1 MRGPPAQLYSSVSG
15 VLVKTVRSGT
25 ESCEVSHDTTADT
38 GHHIQQYIIP
48 NKLLYYS
55 VISTS
60 DLLRQFDGR
69 NELRF
74 KEEEYCNIVHAVI
87 NV

>member
-1 MRGPPAQLYSSVSG
+1 MRGPPAQLYSSVSS
-15 VLVKTVRSGT
+15 VLVKTGSSET
-25 ESCEVSHDTTADT
+25 ESCEVSHDTTVDT
-38 GHHIQQYIIP
+38 GHHNIIT
-48 NKLLYYS
+48 NKLLYS

-60 DLLRQFDGR
+60 DLLSEFDGR

-74 KEEEYCNIVHAVI
+74 KEEEYCNILHAVI

>member
-1 MRGPPAQLYSSVSG
+1 M
-15 VLVKTVRSGT
+15 KTARSET
-25 ESCEVSHDTTADT
+25 ESCAVSHDTTVDT
-38 GHHIQQYIIP
+38 GHHHNIIP
-48 NKLLYYS
+48 NKLLYS

>member
-1 MRGPPAQLYSSVSG
+1 M
-15 VLVKTVRSGT
+15 KTVRSGT
-25 ESCEVSHDTTADT
+25 ESCEVSHDTTVDT
-38 GHHIQQYIIP
+38 GHHHNIIP
-48 NKLLYYS
+48 SNELLYS

>member
-1 MRGPPAQLYSSVSG
+1 M
-15 VLVKTVRSGT
+15 KTARSET
-25 ESCEVSHDTTADT
+25 ESSEVSHDTTVDT
-38 GHHIQQYIIP
+38 GHHNIIP
-48 NKLLYYS
+48 NKLLYS

-69 NELRF
+69 KELRF